1 MRRTYQHSVFGVIS
15 LFFAG
20 LSLLA
25 LFIAIFLS
33 DVSELVDPILIG
45 AFIVME
51 AIIGFLGVLIGVP
64 AFFSQSKIRVFAF
77 IGVPVNVISLVF
89 ALYMIL

>member
-1 MRRTYQHSVFGVIS
+1 M
-15 LFFAG
+15 
-20 LSLLA
+20 
-25 LFIAIFLS
+25 
-33 DVSELVDPILIG
+33 LIG

-89 ALYMIL
+89 ALSMIL

>member
-1 MRRTYQHSVFGVIS
+1 MIS

-25 LFIAIFLS
+25 LFIAIVLS
-33 DVSELVDPILIG
+33 DFSELVDPMLIG
-45 AFIVME
+45 VFVLVEAF
-51 AIIGFLGVLIGVP
+51 IGFLGVLIGVP

-77 IGVPVNVISLVF
+77 IGVAVNVISLVF
-89 ALYMIL
+89 ALSMIL

>member
-1 MRRTYQHSVFGVIS
+1 M
-15 LFFAG
+15 
-20 LSLLA
+20 SLLA

-33 DVSELVDPILIG
+33 DVSELVDPMLVGFFVLI
-45 AFIVME
+45 E

-64 AFFSQSKIRVFAF
+64 AFFSRSKIRVFAF

-89 ALYMIL
+89 ALSMIL

>member
-1 MRRTYQHSVFGVIS
+1 M
-15 LFFAG
+15 
-20 LSLLA
+20 SLLA

-33 DVSELVDPILIG
+33 DVPELVDPMLIG
-45 AFIVME
+45 FFVLIE

-64 AFFSQSKIRVFAF
+64 AFFSRSKIRVFAF

-89 ALYMIL
+89 ALSMIL